1 MVIDY
6 EPALAVFYVG
16 KAEARWQGLYFSIL
30 RVGEGVVA
38 RIYSR
43 IAIHPDELITKRDL
57 QTG

>member
-1 MVIDY
+1 MIDY
-6 EPALAVFYVG
+6 EPTPVALDVG
-16 KAEARWQGLYFSIL
+16 KAVARRQGLHFSVL

-43 IAIHPDELITKRDL
+43 IAIHPDQLITKRDL